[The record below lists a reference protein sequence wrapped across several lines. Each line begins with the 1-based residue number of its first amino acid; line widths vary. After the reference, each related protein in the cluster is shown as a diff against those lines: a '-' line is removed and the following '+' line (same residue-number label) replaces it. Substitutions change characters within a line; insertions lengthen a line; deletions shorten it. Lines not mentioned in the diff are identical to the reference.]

1 MNMKISIYGFHCFV
15 QSPELREAIHFVL
28 KRIRAC
34 APEDFKRLQRR
45 VIRFADRD
53 SALGWKKHTMAR
65 FSNFQGYGIITFS
78 GKIKPEDLKLSVA
91 HELGHACERP
101 RDIRKRHGQHE
112 FIADDYS
119 CKWGLGRIILPF
131 DGRAVKIPSSMLQ
144 NSQRCLSSTSTSKRR
159 FPEF

>member
-1 MNMKISIYGFHCFV
+1 V
-15 QSPELREAIHFVL
+15 QSPKLRQAIRLVL
-28 KRIRAC
+28 NQIRTC

-65 FSNFQGYGIITFS
+65 FANFQGYGIIYFS
-78 GKIKPEDLKLSVA
+78 NKIAPEDLKLSVA

-101 RDIRKRHGQHE
+101 RDFRRRHEQRE

-119 CKWGLGRIILPF
+119 YKWGFGRIILPF
-131 DGRAVKIPSSMLQ
+131 DGSAAKIPSSMLHV
-144 NSQRCLSSTSTSKRR
+144 SFVVIETAKTT
-159 FPEF
+159 